1 MGRKTQQN
9 KITSPELLEQ
19 VNSKNTRLL
28 NDFIDYLKSV
38 QRSENT
44 IKSYKNDIEIF
55 FVWNLQNNNDKFFV
69 DIAKRDI
76 ISYQNWLLN
85 NNGNS
90 PARVRRLK
98 AALSSISNYISNVLD
113 DEYPDF
119 RPIINKIESPV
130 NQPVMEKTVL
140 EDEQIQTLLDYL
152 VGNKEYCK
160 ACVLAL
166 AACSGSRKSEL
177 VRFKTDYFTDEDII
191 YGSLYKTPEKLRTK
205 GRGLGKYIHR
215 YVLVKEFKPYLDL
228 WLKQREE
235 LGIESEYLFVI
246 KKNGEWIQMKP
257 TTLNSYAKTFS
268 RVLGIP
274 FYFHSLRHYF
284 TTHLS
289 QSNVPHSVIKEIIGW
304 EDLSMV
310 LLYDDTPVDEEI
322 GKYFDEGGIKQ
333 VEQKS
338 LSDL

>member
-1 MGRKTQQN
+1 MGRKTKYN
-9 KITSPELLEQ
+9 SITSPELLKE
-19 VNSKNTRLL
+19 VNFKNTRLL
-28 NDFIDYLKSV
+28 NDFIAYLKSI
-38 QRSENT
+38 QRAETT
-44 IKSYKNDIEIF
+44 IKSYQNDIEIF
-55 FVWNLQNNNDKFFV
+55 YCWNLLHNNNKFFV
-69 DIAKRDI
+69 DLSKRDI
-76 ISYQNWLLN
+76 ISYQNWMLN

-98 AALSSISNYISNVLD
+98 AALSSMSNYLSNVLD
-113 DEYPDF
+113 DEFPDF

-130 NQPVMEKTVL
+130 NQSVMEKTVL

-160 ACVLAL
+160 ACLLAI
-166 AACSGSRKSEL
+166 AACSGSRKSEI
-177 VRFKTDYFTDEDII
+177 VRYKTSYFKDENII
-191 YGSLYKTPEKLRTK
+191 YGSLYKTPEKMKTK

-228 WLKQREE
+228 WLQQREE
-235 LGIESEYLFVI
+235 LGIENEYLFVTR
-246 KKNGEWIQMKP
+246 KNSEWVQMKS

-268 RVLGIP
+268 RLLDVD

-289 QSNVPHSVIKEIIGW
+289 QSNIPHSVIKEIIGW
-304 EDLSMV
+304 ESQEMV
-310 LLYDDTPVDEEI
+310 SLYDDTPIDEEI
-322 GKYFDEGGIKQ
+322 GKYFNEDGIKQ

-338 LSDL
+338 LQDL